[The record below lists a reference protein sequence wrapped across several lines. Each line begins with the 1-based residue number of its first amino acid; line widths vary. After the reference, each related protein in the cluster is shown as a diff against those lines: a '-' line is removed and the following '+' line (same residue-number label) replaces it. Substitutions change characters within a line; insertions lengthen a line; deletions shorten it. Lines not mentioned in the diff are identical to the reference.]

1 MVAEDSR
8 QRLERRVR
16 EAAEAALA
24 DRQFVTAIDV
34 LVGLGWLATSAVER
48 WRQGRVEDLE
58 RVTQVNLAK
67 LSAAMAVFRSW
78 AEAQGLQA
86 SETAHVARTRD
97 RRPLRFSRSGDPDIE
112 RAYRTHWV
120 SPNLS
125 EAKRLRLAERQN
137 EPRELV
143 VISALGDWACTAC
156 SATGDL
162 LIMDGPGPLCLACT
176 HLDHLVF
183 LPSGNAALT
192 RRAKKAT
199 GQSAV
204 VVRFSR
210 SRRRYERRGILVEQE
225 ALLRAQ
231 AECLIDDGA
240 H

>member
-1 MVAEDSR
+1 
-8 QRLERRVR
+8 
-16 EAAEAALA
+16 
-24 DRQFVTAIDV
+24 
-34 LVGLGWLATSAVER
+34 
-48 WRQGRVEDLE
+48 
-58 RVTQVNLAK
+58 
-67 LSAAMAVFRSW
+67 MAVLRSW
-78 AEAQGLQA
+78 AVVQGLQA
-86 SETAHVARTRD
+86 SETAYVARTSD

-120 SPNLS
+120 SPTLS
-125 EAKRLRLAERQN
+125 EAKRRRLAERQN
-137 EPRELV
+137 EPPELV
-143 VISALGDWACTAC
+143 VISALGDWTCTAC
-156 SATGDL
+156 STTGDL

-225 ALLRAQ
+225 ALVRAQ
-231 AECLIDDGA
+231 AEC
-240 H
+240 